1 MVPTNESP
9 APVVSTTLSAFSAL
23 IQIGFGLSLEA
34 IAAPLLPEM
43 AWWRLVQPYKEQ
55 LY

>member
-23 IQIGFGLSLEA
+23 IQIGLGLSLEA
-34 IAAPLLPEM
+34 IAAPLLPKKVFSV
-43 AWWRLVQPYKEQ
+43 LKK
-55 LY
+55 